1 MADLHCA
8 VQSTVDELI
17 DRGIEV
23 GVQVAV
29 YVEGELVV
37 DCAAG
42 VDSEEGTRRV
52 TGDTLFTI
60 YSASKGVI
68 ASAIHI
74 LAERG
79 LIDYAQMV
87 AHYWPEFAVEG
98 KGDITVAQALNHLAG
113 IPQFPLV
120 EGTSTEAIF
129 IDIDLALAEVAKLK
143 PIFAPGT
150 RAVYHGLTIG
160 WIAEAL
166 ARAVDGRSLGQIVH
180 EEIAVPLGSEGEIF
194 LGTPESE
201 HQRMATPFDA
211 PQPSER
217 VPDLDPLILQCVP
230 LDEPIAEIL
239 NRPQVRAA
247 QIPSANISV
256 SARALAKH
264 YAALVGEVDGVR
276 LLSES
281 QLERIFSHRVE
292 FNDLFMNG
300 VFSRPQAPPRALV
313 YMLNTGNIKDQ
324 SFYGPNLGA
333 FGHDGYG
340 GAFGYADP
348 EAKLGLG
355 YTKTLLYGTLPQ
367 NAEGASKVR
376 ILRAIYGNL

>member
-1 MADLHCA
+1 MADLQLA
-8 VQSTVDELI
+8 VQSAVDDLI
-17 DRGIEV
+17 DSGVEV

-42 VDSEEGTRRV
+42 ADSTESTRPV
-52 TGDTLFTI
+52 TSDTLFTI
-60 YSASKGVI
+60 YSATKGVI

-79 LIDYAQMV
+79 LIEYAQTV

-113 IPQFPLV
+113 IPQFPSV
-120 EGTSTEAIF
+120 EGVSTEAMF
-129 IDIDLALAEVAKLK
+129 IDIDLAVAEVAKLK

-180 EEIAVPLGSEGEIF
+180 DEIAVPLGIEGEMF

-211 PQPSER
+211 PPTSDEM
-217 VPDLDPLILQCVP
+217 PDLDPLILQCVP
-230 LDEPIAEIL
+230 LDEPLAEIL
-239 NRPQVRAA
+239 NRPQVRSA
-247 QIPSANISV
+247 QIPGANISA

-264 YAALVGEVDGVR
+264 YAALIGEVDGGR
-276 LLSES
+276 LLSET
-281 QLERIFSHRVE
+281 QLERIFSNRVD
-292 FNDLFMNG
+292 FSDLFMNE
-300 VFSRPQAPPRALV
+300 VFSTSQATPRALA

-340 GAFGYADP
+340 GAFGHADP
-348 EAKLGLG
+348 EAKIGLG
-355 YTKTLLYGTLPQ
+355 YTKTLLYGALPQ
-367 NAEGASKVR
+367 DAEGASKVR
-376 ILRAIYGNL
+376 LIRTIYENL